1 MRGVASRSQ
10 EMERRSLSA
19 HQAAEPLNLLNDREE
34 FHMRGTTTRRTN
46 RRIATA
52 FLLVA
57 VASSLVLQTQNV
69 PTTHAASREPVRARH
84 GIVASTNEIA
94 SHVGVDIMKRGGN
107 AVDAAIAVAFAL
119 AVTHPAAG
127 NLGGGGFMM
136 IRLNDGRT
144 TAIDYREMA
153 PAAATRNI
161 YLDKNGKVIEGEG
174 GSIEGYRAAG
184 VPGTVR
190 GMELALKK
198 YGSGKMS
205 WAQLIEPARR
215 LAANGF
221 NVTYTLSRS
230 LRGSREY
237 LSKYPETKR
246 IYLNNGKFH
255 NEGDVFVQPDLAATF
270 ARLQQRGPNE
280 FYTGQTAQLIAADM
294 KRNNGLL
301 TLDDLRG
308 YVAKERQPLRGNYR
322 GYEVISMPPPSS
334 GGAVLIEML
343 NILEGYDFKKMDWA
357 SSNRYHLM
365 TEAMRRAF
373 ADRAEYMGDTDFAKV
388 PLAGLVDKRYAAQLR
403 NTIDPERASSSEQ
416 VKAGKPVGY
425 ESDETTHFTVVD
437 ADGNAVANT
446 YTLNN
451 SYGSAVVAKGT
462 GLIMNDEMDD
472 FAAKPGTPNLYGLI
486 QGERNAVAPRKR
498 PLSAMTPT
506 FVLRKDGSL
515 WFTVGSPGGP
525 TIINTVLDVIT
536 NVIDYGMNI
545 QQAIDAPRIHHQWLP
560 DELVFEPYGLSGDTQ
575 NALTARGHKLAK
587 PRYLGDAEGIMIEE
601 KTGVRLGAT
610 DPRRSDGLAVG
621 Y

>member
-1 MRGVASRSQ
+1 
-10 EMERRSLSA
+10 
-19 HQAAEPLNLLNDREE
+19 
-34 FHMRGTTTRRTN
+34 
-46 RRIATA
+46 
-52 FLLVA
+52 
-57 VASSLVLQTQNV
+57 
-69 PTTHAASREPVRARH
+69 
-84 GIVASTNEIA
+84 
-94 SHVGVDIMKRGGN
+94 MKRGGN

-119 AVTHPAAG
+119 TVTHPAAG

-136 IRLNDGRT
+136 IRLKDGRS

-161 YLDKNGKVIEGEG
+161 YLDKNGNVIKGEG

-198 YGSGKMS
+198 YGSHKLS
-205 WAQLIEPARR
+205 WAQLIEPARA
-215 LAANGF
+215 LAANGITVTF
-221 NVTYTLSRS
+221 NLARG
-230 LRGSREY
+230 LRGNSDY

-246 IYLNNGKFH
+246 IYLRGGNFYK
-255 NEGDVFVQPDLAATF
+255 EGETFRQPDLAATF
-270 ARLQQRGPNE
+270 ARLQRGGPNE
-280 FYTGQTAQLIAADM
+280 FYEGQTARMIVDDM
-294 KRNNGLL
+294 KRHDGLL
-301 TLDDLRG
+301 TMEDMRG
-308 YVAKERQPLRGNYR
+308 YVAKERTPVRGTYR
-322 GYEVISMPPPSS
+322 GYEIVSMPPPSS

-357 SSNRYHLM
+357 SSDRYHLM

-373 ADRAEYMGDTDFAKV
+373 ADRAEYMGDTDFVKV
-388 PLAGLVDKRYAAQLR
+388 PIAGLIDKQYAAQLR
-403 NTIDPERASSSEQ
+403 RTIDPQRASSSEQ
-416 VKAGKPVGY
+416 VKAGKPTGY

-437 ADGNAVANT
+437 AEGNAVANT

-451 SYGSAVVAKGT
+451 SFGSAVVAKGT
-462 GLIMNDEMDD
+462 GLFMNDEMDD

-506 FVLRKDGSL
+506 FVMRKDGSL

-536 NVIDYGMNI
+536 NVIDYNMNI

-560 DELVFEPYGLSGDTQ
+560 DELVYEPYGLSGDTQ
-575 NALTARGHKLAK
+575 RSLAARGHKLADK
-587 PRYLGDAEGIMIEE
+587 PRYLGDCEGIMIEE
-601 KTGVRLGAT
+601 KTGIRLGAV
-610 DPRRSDGLAVG
+610 DPRRSDGPAIG

>member
-1 MRGVASRSQ
+1 MR
-10 EMERRSLSA
+10 E
-19 HQAAEPLNLLNDREE
+19 
-34 FHMRGTTTRRTN
+34 TTTGRTI

-57 VASSLVLQTQNV
+57 VSSSLVLQTQNV
-69 PTTHAASREPVRARH
+69 RSTHAASREPVRARH

-94 SHVGVDIMKRGGN
+94 SKVGVDIMKRGGN

-136 IRLNDGRT
+136 ISLKDGRT

-153 PAAATRNI
+153 PAAATHNI
-161 YLDKNGKVIEGEG
+161 YLDKDGKVLEGDG
-174 GSIEGYRAAG
+174 GSVEGYRAAG

-190 GMELALKK
+190 GMELALKR
-198 YGSGKMS
+198 YGSHRLT
-205 WAQLIEPARR
+205 WAQLIEPAQV

-221 NVTYTLSRS
+221 SVTYTLARS

-246 IYLNNGKFH
+246 IYLNGGKFY
-255 NEGDVFVQPDLAATF
+255 NEGDVFRQPDLAATF

-280 FYTGQTAQLIAADM
+280 FYEGQTARLIVDDLKRHNGLMTMADM
-294 KRNNGLL
+294 
-301 TLDDLRG
+301 RG
-308 YVAKERQPLRGNYR
+308 YVAKERETLRGNYR
-322 GYEVISMPPPSS
+322 GYEIVSMPPPSS

-343 NILEGYDFKKMDWA
+343 NILEGYDFRKMDWA
-357 SSNRYHLM
+357 SSDRYHLM

-373 ADRAEYMGDTDFAKV
+373 ADRAEYMGDTDFVRV
-388 PLAGLVDKRYAAQLR
+388 PIAGLTDKKYAARLR
-403 NTIDPERASSSEQ
+403 ESINPARASSSEQ

-425 ESDETTHFTVVD
+425 ESEETTHFTVVD
-437 ADGNAVANT
+437 AEGNAVANT

-506 FVLRKDGSL
+506 LVLRRDGSL
-515 WFTVGSPGGP
+515 WFAIGSPGGA
-525 TIINTVLDVIT
+525 TIMNTVLQIIT
-536 NVIDYGMNI
+536 DIIDYDMNL
-545 QQAIDAPRIHHQWLP
+545 QQAVDAPRIHNQWLP
-560 DELVFEPYGLSGDTQ
+560 DEVAYEPYALSEDT
-575 NALTARGHKLAK
+575 LRVLRSRGHTLRIRPDAGWTNGDG
-587 PRYLGDAEGIMIEE
+587 YMGDAAGVMIEE
-601 KTGVRLGAT
+601 NTGVRLGAT
-610 DPRRSDGLAVG
+610 DPRRSDGLALG

>member
-1 MRGVASRSQ
+1 M
-10 EMERRSLSA
+10 SLA
-19 HQAAEPLNLLNDREE
+19 QVP
-34 FHMRGTTTRRTN
+34 
-46 RRIATA
+46 RIFNAPI
-52 FLLVA
+52 L
-57 VASSLVLQTQNV
+57 
-69 PTTHAASREPVRARH
+69 AASREPVRARH

-94 SHVGVDIMKRGGN
+94 SRVGVDILKRGGN

-136 IRLNDGRT
+136 VRLRNGRT

-153 PAAATRNI
+153 PATATRNI

-198 YGSGKMS
+198 YGSGKLT
-205 WAQLIEPARR
+205 WTQLIEPARR

-221 NVTYTLSRS
+221 TVNYELARS
-230 LRGSREY
+230 LRGSRDY
-237 LSKYPETKR
+237 LSKYSETKR
-246 IYLNNGKFH
+246 IYLNYGKFY
-255 NEGDVFVQPDLAATF
+255 NEGEVFVQPELAATF
-270 ARLQQRGPNE
+270 LRLQKLGPNE
-280 FYTGQTAQLIAADM
+280 FYEGQTARLIVEDM
-294 KRNNGLL
+294 QRHKGLI
-301 TLDDLRG
+301 TAEDMRS
-308 YVAKERQPLRGNYR
+308 YVSKEREPLRGNYR
-322 GYEVISMPPPSS
+322 GYEIVSMPPPSS
-334 GGAVLIEML
+334 GGAVLLEML

-357 SSNRYHLM
+357 SSDRYHLM

-373 ADRAEYMGDTDFAKV
+373 ADRAEYMGDSDFVKV
-388 PLAGLVDKRYAAQLR
+388 PIAGLIDKKYAAQLR
-403 NTIDPERASSSEQ
+403 NTIDAERASSSEQ
-416 VKAGKPVGY
+416 VRAGKPVGY

-437 ADGNAVANT
+437 AEGNAVANT

-462 GLIMNDEMDD
+462 GVIMNDEMDD

-486 QGERNAVAPRKR
+486 QGERNSVAPHKR

-560 DELVFEPYGLSGDTQ
+560 DELVAEPYGLSGDTQ
-575 NALTARGHKLAK
+575 KALVARGHKLAK
-587 PRYLGDAEGIMIEE
+587 PRYLGDCEGIMIEE
-601 KTGVRLGAT
+601 KTGMRLGAT

>member
-1 MRGVASRSQ
+1 MRATKGLCSFRFIVTAILLTAVAIPLASRFPES
-10 EMERRSLSA
+10 S
-19 HQAAEPLNLLNDREE
+19 
-34 FHMRGTTTRRTN
+34 TT
-46 RRIATA
+46 
-52 FLLVA
+52 L
-57 VASSLVLQTQNV
+57 
-69 PTTHAASREPVRARH
+69 AASREPVRARH
-84 GIVASTNEIA
+84 GVVASTNEVA
-94 SHVGVDIMKRGGN
+94 SKVGVDIMKQGGN

-136 IRLNDGRT
+136 IRLKNGRS

-161 YLDKNGKVIEGEG
+161 YLDKNGNVIQGEG

-198 YGSGKMS
+198 YGSGKLS
-205 WAQLIEPARR
+205 WSQLIEPARR

-221 NVTYTLSRS
+221 VVTNSLARG
-230 LRGSREY
+230 LRGNREY
-237 LSKYPETKR
+237 LSRYPETKR
-246 IYLNNGKFH
+246 IYLNNGKFY
-255 NEGDVFVQPDLAATF
+255 NEGDLFVQPELGATF
-270 ARLQQRGPNE
+270 LRLQQRGPNE

-294 KRNNGLL
+294 KRHNGLL

-308 YVAKERQPLRGNYR
+308 YVAKEREPLRGSYR
-322 GYEVISMPPPSS
+322 GYEIVSMPPPSS
-334 GGAVLIEML
+334 GGAVLLEML
-343 NILEGYDFKKMDWA
+343 NILEGYDLKTLDWA
-357 SSNRYHLM
+357 SSDRYHLM

-373 ADRAEYMGDTDFAKV
+373 ADRAEYMGDTDFVKV
-388 PLAGLVDKRYAAQLR
+388 PIAGLIDKKYGAQLR
-403 NTIDPERASSSEQ
+403 STINTERASSSEQ
-416 VKAGKPVGY
+416 VKAGKPLGY

-437 ADGNAVANT
+437 VEGNAVANT

-462 GLIMNDEMDD
+462 GIIMNDEMDD

-536 NVIDYGMNI
+536 NVIDYDMNI

-560 DELVFEPYGLSGDTQ
+560 DELVYEPYGLSGDTQ
-575 NALTARGHKLAK
+575 RALASRGHKLVDK
-587 PRYLGDAEGIMIEE
+587 PRYLGDCEGIMIEE
-601 KTGVRLGAT
+601 KTGIRLGAT
-610 DPRRSDGLAVG
+610 DPRRSDGLAAG

>member
-1 MRGVASRSQ
+1 MKPLTKLQHILLTAALLLGFINGSVA
-10 EMERRSLSA
+10 
-19 HQAAEPLNLLNDREE
+19 PLV
-34 FHMRGTTTRRTN
+34 HSPST
-46 RRIATA
+46 
-52 FLLVA
+52 
-57 VASSLVLQTQNV
+57 VL
-69 PTTHAASREPVRARH
+69 AASREPVRAKR
-84 GIVASTNEIA
+84 GIVASTNEVA
-94 SHVGVDIMKRGGN
+94 SRTGVEIMKRGGN

-136 IRLNDGRT
+136 IRLKNGNT

-153 PAAATRNI
+153 PAAAHRDV
-161 YLDKNGKVIEGEG
+161 YLDKNGNLIEGEG
-174 GSIEGYRAAG
+174 GSLVGYRAAG
-184 VPGTVR
+184 VPGTIR

-198 YGSGKMS
+198 YGSGKLT
-205 WAQLIEPARR
+205 WAQLVEPARQ

-221 NVTYTLSRS
+221 EVTHSLARS
-230 LRGSREY
+230 LRGNDEY
-237 LSKYPETKR
+237 LSQFPETKR
-246 IYLNNGKFH
+246 IYLKGGRFY
-255 NEGDVFVQPDLAATF
+255 NEGELFRQPELAATF
-270 ARLQQRGPNE
+270 TRLQRSGPNE
-280 FYTGQTAQLIAADM
+280 FYQGETARLIVADM
-294 KRNNGLL
+294 KRHNGLM
-301 TLDDLRG
+301 TMEDLRG
-308 YVAKERQPLRGNYR
+308 YVAKERTPLRGSYR

-343 NILEGYDFKKMDWA
+343 NILEGYDLPKVDA
-357 SSNRYHLM
+357 GSSERYHLM
-365 TEAMRRAF
+365 AEAMRRAF
-373 ADRAEYMGDTDFAKV
+373 ADRAEYLGDSDFVKV
-388 PLAGLVDKRYAAQLR
+388 PIAGLTDKAYAAKLR
-403 NTIDPERASSSEQ
+403 STINADRASTSAE
-416 VKAGKPVGY
+416 VRAGRPAGY

-437 ADGNAVANT
+437 AEGNVVANT

-451 SYGSAVVAKGT
+451 SYGSAAVAKGT
-462 GLIMNDEMDD
+462 GIILNDEMDD
-472 FAAKPGTPNLYGLI
+472 FAAKPGTPNMYGLI

-506 FVLRKDGSL
+506 IVLRKDGSF

-525 TIINTVLDVIT
+525 TIINTVLCVLS

-560 DELVFEPYGLSGDTQ
+560 DEVIWEPYGLSGDTQ
-575 NALTARGHKLAK
+575 RALITRGHTLAK

>member
-1 MRGVASRSQ
+1 MNRFTNKRIRLGAGFV
-10 EMERRSLSA
+10 LLFCFSA
-19 HQAAEPLNLLNDREE
+19 ALNLTPSRVY
-34 FHMRGTTTRRTN
+34 
-46 RRIATA
+46 
-52 FLLVA
+52 VA
-57 VASSLVLQTQNV
+57 
-69 PTTHAASREPVRARH
+69 PTVIAASREPVRARH
-84 GIVASTNEIA
+84 GVVASTNEVA
-94 SHVGVDIMKRGGN
+94 SRVGVEVLKRGGN

-136 IRLNDGRT
+136 IRLKDGRT
-144 TAIDYREMA
+144 TSIDYREMA
-153 PAAATRNI
+153 PAAANRNV
-161 YLDKNGKVIEGEG
+161 YLDKNGNVIKGEG

-198 YGSGKMS
+198 YGSGKLS
-205 WAQLIEPARR
+205 WSQLIEPARR
-215 LAANGF
+215 LAADGF
-221 NVTYTLSRS
+221 TVTRTLARS
-230 LRGSREY
+230 LRGKREVTQNGETVEEDSYY
-237 LSKYPETKR
+237 LATYPETRR
-246 IYLNNGKFH
+246 IYLNNGKLY
-255 NEGDVFVQPDLAATF
+255 NEGDLFRQPDLAATF
-270 ARLQQRGPNE
+270 ARLQRGGPNE
-280 FYTGQTAQLIAADM
+280 FYQGQTARLIADDM
-294 KRNNGLL
+294 QRHHGLI
-301 TLDDLRG
+301 TMEDMRG
-308 YVAKERQPLRGNYR
+308 YVAKERAPLHGNYR
-322 GYEVISMPPPSS
+322 GYEIISMPPPSS

-343 NILEGYDFKKMDWA
+343 NILEGYDLKKMDAA
-357 SSNRYHLM
+357 SSDRYHVM

-373 ADRAEYMGDTDFAKV
+373 ADRAEYMGDTDFVKV
-388 PLAGLVDKRYAAQLR
+388 PIAGLIDKKYAAQLR
-403 NTIDPERASSSEQ
+403 STISADHASTSEQ
-416 VKAGKPVGY
+416 VKAGKPLGY
-425 ESDETTHFTVVD
+425 ESEETTHFTVVD

-462 GLIMNDEMDD
+462 GIIMNDEMDD

-486 QGERNAVAPRKR
+486 QGERNAVAAHKR

-536 NVIDYGMNI
+536 NVIDFNMNI

-560 DELVFEPYGLSGDTQ
+560 DELVYEPYGLSGDTQ
-575 NALTARGHKLAK
+575 KALTARGHKLVRK
-587 PRYLGDAEGIMIEE
+587 PRYLGDCEGIMIEE
-601 KTGVRLGAT
+601 KTGIRLGAT